1 MGEVSDQAVINC
13 FHKCDFRKKCPSVQ
27 VLDQEEEE
35 FTSLVKEFSSDVSPS
50 DYIDFDHNPQ
60 MMYKVKFGYRSL
72 SGKLL
77 NW

>member
-13 FHKCDFRKKCPSVQ
+13 FHKCDFRKERPSVQ
-27 VLDQEEEE
+27 VLDQKEEEE
-35 FTSLVKEFSSDVSPS
+35 PASLVKEFSSDVSPS
-50 DYIDFDHNPQ
+50 DYIDFDHTQ

-77 NW
+77 N

>member
-13 FHKCDFRKKCPSVQ
+13 FHKCDFRKERPSVQ
-27 VLDQEEEE
+27 LLDQEEEE
-35 FTSLVKEFSSDVSPS
+35 FASLVKEFSSDVSPS
-50 DYIDFDHNPQ
+50 DYIDFDHTQ
-60 MMYKVKFGYRSL
+60 MMYKVKFCYRSL

>member
-1 MGEVSDQAVINC
+1 MINC

-77 NW
+77 N

>member
-13 FHKCDFRKKCPSVQ
+13 FHKCDFPKKCPSVQ

-77 NW
+77 N